1 MGEIYQPIT
10 GLPVTAKQY
19 MSNNVLNETTTH
31 IRVVLLRWNREITLP
46 KSPGFFSWLFK
57 GFLYS
62 QERRRKSKWKGK

>member
-31 IRVVLLRWNREITLP
+31 MQVVLLRWNRKLLCP
-46 KSPGFFSWLFK
+46 
-57 GFLYS
+57 
-62 QERRRKSKWKGK
+62 